1 METKLLRLMQQK
13 KFISAVNVLKEELIA
28 GNILDPRFDSVWA
41 QLADK
46 ILAAAN
52 PERNLYYELSYW
64 TDWFHFF
71 ITVIEPK
78 WGHAHKGHIYFRLGF
93 AHTQDD
99 EKIAVKNFEFAQS
112 ENEIFATNYLG
123 YQGDQVLEYCRGQ
136 SSYVALCLLE
146 KMDLLD
152 FADNL
157 ERKTFISRIFS
168 EAFDRAIQHL
178 FPDPKQ
184 VGESLTTIIKS
195 PKFNK
200 HATIIFNELL
210 TVANMSLTYAT
221 ISSLGSLLETIL
233 LDAIPESKMIDKKGN
248 KIDKMT
254 LGILFNLADRNSVF
268 PDDLIKASCRL
279 VSFLRNRIHSKNTLD
294 AKYPLTPRASHTL
307 MILLELSLI
316 AWAKTLANNNRA

>member
-1 METKLLRLMQQK
+1 MRQK
-13 KFISAVNVLKEELIA
+13 KFIPAVNVLKEELIA
-28 GNILDPRFDSVWA
+28 GNVLDPRFDSVWA

-64 TDWFHFF
+64 IDWFHFF

-93 AHTQDD
+93 AYAQND
-99 EKIAVKNFEFAQS
+99 EKTAIRNFEFAQS
-112 ENEIFATNYLG
+112 EDEIYATDYLG
-123 YQGDQVLEYCRGQ
+123 YKGDQVLEYCRGQ

-152 FADNL
+152 FANNL
-157 ERKTFISRIFS
+157 ERKRFISRIFS
-168 EAFDRAIQHL
+168 EAFDRAIQRL

-184 VGESLTTIIKS
+184 VYESLKIVIKS
-195 PKFNK
+195 PKFYE
-200 HATIIFNELL
+200 HAIIIFNELL
-210 TVANMSLTYAT
+210 TVVNMSLTYAT

-233 LDAIPESKMIDKKGN
+233 LDVIPDDKKLDSKGN
-248 KIDKMT
+248 EIKLLT
-254 LGILFNLADRNSVF
+254 LGMLFSIGAKNNIF
-268 PDDLIKASCRL
+268 PNEQIKASCHL
-279 VSFLRNRIHSKNTLD
+279 VQFLRNRIHSKNTLE

-316 AWAKTLANNNRA
+316 DWAKTLAGDNRA